1 MRFDVLTLF
10 PDMMEAIFSSSVI
23 GRARNAGLV
32 DIHCTNI
39 RDYTKNKHRKVDD
52 TPYGGGFG
60 MVMMCQ
66 PVVDCIR
73 DVKSR
78 LEGSARVIYLSPQGK
93 VLTQQKAGEL
103 CAYDNLILL
112 CGHYEGID
120 DRVLEEVVDE
130 NISIGDYVLTGGELG
145 ACVLMDAVSRFV
157 PGVLHNDESSL
168 FESHQDNLLEYPQ
181 YTRPEIWHDMKVPE
195 ILLSGDHKKIEDW
208 RHAQSVERTKERRPD
223 LLSRSYRVSILYFG
237 SGSSEAFAEKISMHV
252 SRYPELLDYNRSKLV
267 RQKRSFGASDLLLV
281 VTDDPEK
288 AGAVLEKVS
297 AHRSLLV
304 FIGLGGKDIPAENPG
319 FLKTF
324 EDKGFRILR
333 TLAVGADV
341 DEEQIAALA
350 LDIRKLMDQTEK

>member
-1 MRFDVLTLF
+1 MITTVARTSI
-10 PDMMEAIFSSSVI
+10 M
-23 GRARNAGLV
+23 GRAIKSGAVALNV
-32 DIHCTNI
+32 VNI
-39 RDYTKNKHRKVDD
+39 RDFSIHGTKRVDD
-52 TPYGGGFG
+52 YPYGGGAG
-60 MVMMCQ
+60 MVMEPEPIFQAVMKAKE
-66 PVVDCIR
+66 DA
-73 DVKSR
+73 
-78 LEGSARVIYLSPQGK
+78 GSNAKVIYLTPAAR
-93 VLTQQKAGEL
+93 VLDQLKAEEL
-103 CAYDNLILL
+103 AKEQDLILL